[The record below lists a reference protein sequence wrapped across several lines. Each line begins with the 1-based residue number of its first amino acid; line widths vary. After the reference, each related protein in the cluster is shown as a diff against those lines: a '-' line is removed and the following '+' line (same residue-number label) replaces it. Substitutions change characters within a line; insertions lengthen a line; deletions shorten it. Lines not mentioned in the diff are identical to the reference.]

1 LYEKVFVHLMAIF
14 RVVSLVFMNIKRI
27 SGDKS
32 TEMSSAKSLIGVT
45 FDSITASSQDK
56 SLIAL

>member
-1 LYEKVFVHLMAIF
+1 MAIF